1 MIIPTG
7 HKVLVKLD
15 PVEQK
20 SKEGIILYTDSQEN
34 MHKVGIQRGLVLA
47 NGPSAWKAFREVEEG
62 KEVNGR
68 PWAKVGDYVLFAKFA
83 GRFIDDP
90 FQDSED
96 GHFMIMNDEDIIAI
110 LVDGK
115 NETPDNSFRDKV
127 VKEGVEPNE

>member
-15 PVEQK
+15 PVERR
-20 SKEGIILYTDSQEN
+20 SKGGIITATEANEN
-34 MHKVGIQRGLVLA
+34 QHKVGIQRGLVLMT
-47 NGPSAWKAFREVEEG
+47 GPSAWKAFREVDEG

-68 PWAKVGDYVLFAKFA
+68 AWARTGDYVLFAKFA

-90 FQDSED
+90 FQDDAD

-110 LVDGK
+110 LAEGD
-115 NETPDNSFRDKV
+115 NEIPSNASRDKV
-127 VKEGVEPNE
+127 LN